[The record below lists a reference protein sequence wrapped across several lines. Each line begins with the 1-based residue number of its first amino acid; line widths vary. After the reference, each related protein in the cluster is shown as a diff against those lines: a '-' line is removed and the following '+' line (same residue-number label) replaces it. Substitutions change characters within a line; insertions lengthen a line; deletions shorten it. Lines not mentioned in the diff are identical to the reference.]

1 MGKKENPLLS
11 YYNQEERFTQLM
23 NGWLFRGKPYFKA
36 EDVSEADR
44 RLEGKSGKGIEQGI
58 QQGIQQGIDQAKKAF
73 RLSGEG
79 LSIEEIA
86 RRLAIS
92 EDKVRRI
99 LE

>member
-58 QQGIQQGIDQAKKAF
+58 QQGIDQAKKAF
-73 RLSGEG
+73 SLSGEG
-79 LSIEEIA
+79 LSVEEIA